1 MGIQIGGIIGL
12 YGGMIC
18 GLLGWYIGRVKA
30 KKQRALDE
38 THHHI
43 WQKARSYSW
52 YVTLVSIYLFFTL
65 HVFGV
70 TLSVAAVLGILL
82 LIHLGSWG
90 IIGMILTG
98 FMYNEKEIKVSD
110 LLIGICIIV
119 ISTLVFVCLAI
130 IMDQWMYFIMTLPFS
145 LVGYLFIRK
154 SYSEKES

>member
-38 THHHI
+38 THNHI

-52 YVTLVSIYLFFTL
+52 YVTIVGIYILFSLYLFGLTF
-65 HVFGV
+65 
-70 TLSVAAVLGILL
+70 SVAAALGILI
-82 LIHLGSWG
+82 LIQLGSWG
-90 IIGMILTG
+90 IIGMLLTG

-119 ISTLVFVCLAI
+119 ISTLLFVSLAI

-145 LVGYLFIRK
+145 IVGYLFIRK
-154 SYSEKES
+154 SYTEKDS